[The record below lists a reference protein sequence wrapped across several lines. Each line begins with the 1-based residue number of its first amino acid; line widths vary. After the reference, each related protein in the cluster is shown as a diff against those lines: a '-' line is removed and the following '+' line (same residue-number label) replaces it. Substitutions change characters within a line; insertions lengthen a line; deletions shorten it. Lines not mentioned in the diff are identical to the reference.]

1 MVLLGVLGKQDV
13 GRMGRNPGTVLNINI
28 GKYMDLGRWRGRTQG
43 TQCQQVLPTSRQKL
57 MQLKVC
63 VYCSQQVKLIRAK
76 KKQEKITQYFPKFNG
91 TRKTASKVG
100 WDCCKIRKKQ
110 DTKNIQKHVLQV

>member
-1 MVLLGVLGKQDV
+1 MPASSPNFEAKTYAVESLCLLQ
-13 GRMGRNPGTVLNINI
+13 
-28 GKYMDLGRWRGRTQG
+28 
-43 TQCQQVLPTSRQKL
+43 PTGETNQS
-57 MQLKVC
+57 
-63 VYCSQQVKLIRAK
+63 K